1 MKHFDYVVIGSGLS
15 AYAAVK
21 ELLSKKKNFAVLDIG
36 QKIEKN
42 ILDIYQKK
50 IWNHIKQNK
59 NHVLKNLNTL
69 RQKLSLNYPTVLI
82 IVTFIQKIL
91 NI

>member
-21 ELLSKKKNFAVLDIG
+21 ELLSKKKNFSVLDIG

-50 IWNHIKQNK
+50 LEHIKQNK
-59 NHVLKNLNTL
+59 NHVLKNLIPYN
-69 RQKLSLNYPTVLI
+69 QKLSLNYPTVLI

>member
-1 MKHFDYVVIGSGLS
+1 MKHYDYVVIGSGLS

-42 ILDIYQKK
+42 LSDIYQKK
-50 IWNHIKQNK
+50 SLNHIKQNK
-59 NHVLKNLNTL
+59 NHVLKNLNTV
-69 RQKLSLNYPTVLI
+69 QSKTKLKTGYAS
-82 IVTFIQKIL
+82 F
-91 NI
+91 